1 MSGEATENPELWG
14 PDGVFA
20 RFTRAANGIH
30 EVAEKLRAMKNA
42 CPHCGQPMPRA
53 IASQEGE

>member
-1 MSGEATENPELWG
+1 MSGETTDKPELWG

-42 CPHCGQPMPRA
+42 CPHCGQPMPRDKG
-53 IASQEGE
+53 STHG